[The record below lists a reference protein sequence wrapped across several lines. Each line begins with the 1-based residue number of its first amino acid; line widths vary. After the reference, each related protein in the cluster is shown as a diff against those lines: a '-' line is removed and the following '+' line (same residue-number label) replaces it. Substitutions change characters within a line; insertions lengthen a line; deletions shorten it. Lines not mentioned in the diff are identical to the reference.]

1 MSSEGTTFR
10 SYLSWAIFNCFES
23 VLQVVDD
30 ALYSV
35 TEARKKTTKDADAKF
50 KKATDALSTYEQKYH
65 LKETV
70 TNTMAEAEAK
80 DKSSS
85 TILKRLKETLRV
97 RKNLGLC
104 FATY

>member
-1 MSSEGTTFR
+1 
-10 SYLSWAIFNCFES
+10 

-50 KKATDALSTYEQKYH
+50 KKATDALSAYEMRYH
-65 LKETV
+65 PRETV
-70 TNTMAEAEAK
+70 TDTMAEAKAK

-85 TILKRLKETLRV
+85 TILKKLKETLRV
-97 RKNLGLC
+97 RKYLDLC